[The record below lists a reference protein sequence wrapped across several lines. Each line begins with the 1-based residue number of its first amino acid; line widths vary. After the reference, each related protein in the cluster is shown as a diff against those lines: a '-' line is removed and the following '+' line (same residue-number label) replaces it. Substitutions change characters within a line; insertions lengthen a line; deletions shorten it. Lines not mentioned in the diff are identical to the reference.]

1 MGPFCPLFTKIS
13 IIEVPPTERR
23 RRLEVMVDSLK
34 VVVLLLLVG
43 GTSIIDISV
52 NNGQN
57 GPIFHKE
64 TNRHTQDK

>member
-1 MGPFCPLFTKIS
+1 MSANLQNHVTTADEKDG
-13 IIEVPPTERR
+13 
-23 RRLEVMVDSLK
+23 
-34 VVVLLLLVG
+34 G

-64 TNRHTQDK
+64 TSRHTRDK